1 MWIECEFSR
10 LREVEEQQRQQAKPK
25 NTPMDVKR
33 QEEFLKDQGKVKKA
47 EQIWF
52 DKLEE
57 ELDKI
62 EMDEQ
67 LRRLE
72 DESNR

>member
-1 MWIECEFSR
+1 
-10 LREVEEQQRQQAKPK
+10 
-25 NTPMDVKR
+25 MDVKR

-57 ELDKI
+57 ELDRI
-62 EMDEQ
+62 EMDEALLKYREQ
-67 LRRLE
+67 NSR
-72 DESNR
+72 